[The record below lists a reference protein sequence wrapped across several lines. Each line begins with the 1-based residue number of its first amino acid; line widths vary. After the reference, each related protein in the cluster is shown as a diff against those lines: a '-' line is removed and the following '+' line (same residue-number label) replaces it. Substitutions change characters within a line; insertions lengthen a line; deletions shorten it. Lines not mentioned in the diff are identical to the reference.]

1 MPLCGEQGTTDN
13 ALARQDFYEFHIP
26 TNLPA
31 ASQFIATTIRN
42 GQASTQIICEN
53 HYQSDKSTH

>member
-1 MPLCGEQGTTDN
+1 MPLRSKQGTTDN

-26 TNLPA
+26 TNLPS

-42 GQASTQIICEN
+42 GQAHSNRLRKPLQK
-53 HYQSDKSTH
+53 Q